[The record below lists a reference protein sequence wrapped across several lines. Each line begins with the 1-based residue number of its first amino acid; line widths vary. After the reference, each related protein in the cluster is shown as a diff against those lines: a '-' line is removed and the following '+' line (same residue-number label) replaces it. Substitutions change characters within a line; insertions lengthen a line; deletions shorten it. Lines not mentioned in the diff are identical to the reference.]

1 MLNHGADKAITAK
14 HTTRLPMMYSVTQ
27 YTDYI
32 KAFFTFLRKRNF
44 ILRPQEQHGFP
55 CADFGGILDL
65 SIYFVDIFHT

>member
-1 MLNHGADKAITAK
+1 
-14 HTTRLPMMYSVTQ
+14 MMYSVTQ